1 MPGGARHNFDRADS
15 ALLNRPEVE
24 LLGPQQERA
33 MLVELGACKRLLLE
47 ARPASPRERGPE
59 SAGGPDIR
67 DVVRE
72 LLDPATAWTAEARH
86 LIPIAARYHEL
97 RTGLAMANLRLVAHL
112 SRRYRDRGLASS
124 DLLQEGF
131 CGLLKAIDRFDA
143 TREARLAT
151 YAAWWI
157 RQALQRAVAAGAYP
171 VCLNPRCL
179 RQLAQSRPDVG
190 RPREP
195 GRGPRSKGGEA
206 TIRRIRS
213 ATRPVVSLEAD
224 LHADARSS
232 LLGESTDPAHEAAQ
246 AAELGETLVALIR
259 RLQPREQVVL
269 RLRFGL
275 DGQPCHSLSQV
286 GERLEVSKERI
297 RQIQQ
302 AALAKLRG
310 LAEDGLD
317 CEAIGCGG
325 PRRGRTVR
333 PRADTWSLGGPR
345 PSARHP

>member
-1 MPGGARHNFDRADS
+1 MSAGALHRSDLADP

-33 MLVELGACKRLLLE
+33 MLVELGECKRLLLE
-47 ARPASPRERGPE
+47 ARPASPCEQGPE
-59 SAGGPDIR
+59 SAEGPDIR
-67 DVVRE
+67 DVVRD

-86 LIPIAARYHEL
+86 LVPIAARYHEL
-97 RTGLAMANLRLVAHL
+97 RAGLAMANLRLVAHL
-112 SRRYRDRGLASS
+112 SRRYRDRGLAAS

-131 CGLLKAIDRFDA
+131 CGLLEAIDRFDA

-179 RQLAQSRPDVG
+179 RQLAKSRPDVG

-195 GRGPRSKGGEA
+195 GRGPSSKVGEA
-206 TIRRIRS
+206 TIRQIYS
-213 ATRPVVSLEAD
+213 ATRRVVSLEAD
-224 LHADARSS
+224 LHADERSS
-232 LLGESTDPAHEAAQ
+232 LLGESTDPAYEAAQ

-286 GERLEVSKERI
+286 GAVLKVSKERV

-317 CEAIGCGG
+317 CEAAG
-325 PRRGRTVR
+325 
-333 PRADTWSLGGPR
+333 
-345 PSARHP
+345 

>member
-33 MLVELGACKRLLLE
+33 MLVELGECKRLLLE
-47 ARPASPRERGPE
+47 ARPQRPRERGPE
-59 SAGGPDIR
+59 SAEGPDIR
-67 DVVRE
+67 EVVRE

-112 SRRYRDRGLASS
+112 SRRYRDRGLATS

-131 CGLLKAIDRFDA
+131 CGLLTAIDRFDA

-171 VCLNPRCL
+171 VRLDPRHL
-179 RQLAQSRPDVG
+179 HRLAESGSDVAGPRRPG
-190 RPREP
+190 REP
-195 GRGPRSKGGEA
+195 GSKGAEA
-206 TIRRIRS
+206 TIRQIYS
-213 ATRPVVSLEAD
+213 ATRRVVSLEAD
-224 LHADARSS
+224 LHADERSS

-246 AAELGETLVALIR
+246 AAELGESLVALIR

-286 GERLEVSKERI
+286 SEVLDVSKERV

-310 LAEDGLD
+310 FAEGGPC
-317 CEAIGCGG
+317 CEAVG
-325 PRRGRTVR
+325 
-333 PRADTWSLGGPR
+333 
-345 PSARHP
+345 

>member
-1 MPGGARHNFDRADS
+1 MSAGALHRSDLADP

-33 MLVELGACKRLLLE
+33 MLVELGECKRLLLE
-47 ARPASPRERGPE
+47 ARPASPCEQGPE
-59 SAGGPDIR
+59 SAEGPDIR
-67 DVVRE
+67 DVVRD

-86 LIPIAARYHEL
+86 LVPIAARYHEL
-97 RTGLAMANLRLVAHL
+97 RAGLAMANLRLVAHL
-112 SRRYRDRGLASS
+112 SRRYRDRGLATS

-131 CGLLKAIDRFDA
+131 CGLLTAIDRFDA

-171 VCLNPRCL
+171 VRLDPRHL
-179 RQLAQSRPDVG
+179 RQLAKGRADVA

-195 GRGPRSKGGEA
+195 GRGPSSKVGEA
-206 TIRRIRS
+206 TIRQIYS
-213 ATRPVVSLEAD
+213 ATRRVVSLEAD
-224 LHADARSS
+224 LHVDERSS
-232 LLGESTDPAHEAAQ
+232 LLGESTDPAYEAAQ
-246 AAELGETLVALIR
+246 AAELGESLVALIR

-317 CEAIGCGG
+317 CEAAG
-325 PRRGRTVR
+325 
-333 PRADTWSLGGPR
+333 
-345 PSARHP
+345 

>member
-1 MPGGARHNFDRADS
+1 MSAGALRRVDLADS

-47 ARPASPRERGPE
+47 ARPAKVRASGVE
-59 SAGGPDIR
+59 SAEGLDIR
-67 DVVRE
+67 EVVRE
-72 LLDPATAWTAEARH
+72 LLDPATARAAEARH

-97 RTGLAMANLRLVAHL
+97 RTSLAMANLRLVAHL
-112 SRRYRDRGLASS
+112 SRRYRDRGLATS

-131 CGLLKAIDRFDA
+131 CGLLTAIDRFDA
-143 TREARLAT
+143 GRATRLAS

-171 VCLNPRCL
+171 VRLAPRHL
-179 RQLAQSRPDVG
+179 HRLAESGSDVA
-190 RPREP
+190 RPRRP
-195 GRGPRSKGGEA
+195 GRKPGSKAAEA
-206 TIRRIRS
+206 TIRRIYS

-224 LHADARSS
+224 LHADERSS

-246 AAELGETLVALIR
+246 AAELGESLVALIR

-317 CEAIGCGG
+317 CEAAG
-325 PRRGRTVR
+325 
-333 PRADTWSLGGPR
+333 
-345 PSARHP
+345 